1 MPEEKKNRSND
12 PSICDEASGKTSQE
26 KETWSEVKKRMK
38 KGEDLQTA
46 WVNNHR
52 SWGIFLSA
60 GLLSSAMTAAIGTSA
75 LALTCPVGEEAV
87 EVDGVEWCQP
97 KTPITFSVV
106 HEGDAGDFI
115 AVHPDDRGSGRGTL
129 LEKDD
134 RGEFPRR
141 CTGGSNPTCTD

>member
-26 KETWSEVKKRMK
+26 KKTWSEVKKNME
-38 KGEDLQTA
+38 KGDDIQTA
-46 WVNNHR
+46 WSKYHR
-52 SWGIFLSA
+52 SCGICLSA
-60 GLLSSAMTAAIGTSA
+60 GLLATAIGTPA
-75 LALTCPVGEEAV
+75 LALTCPAGQEVVKVGGIEY
-87 EVDGVEWCQP
+87 CQP
-97 KTPITFSVV
+97 TTPITFPG

-115 AVHPDDRGSGRGTL
+115 AAHPDDRGSGRRTL